1 MQTQQT
7 RNSFLGPKSYFF
19 LKNGHRRLNAG
30 GKLTMDHKHP
40 TQGGVEIFLVT
51 SDYIKTEFGSC
62 PDEPLGS
69 NDNFNFFPYTT
80 QELCWMNHFSYSK
93 SSTESNL
100 FITN

>member
-19 LKNGHRRLNAG
+19 FKNEHRRLNAG

-51 SDYIKTEFGSC
+51 SDYIKTEFGSR

-69 NDNFNFFPYTT
+69 DDDFNFFPYTT
-80 QELCWMNHFSYSK
+80 QELC
-93 SSTESNL
+93 
-100 FITN
+100 

>member
-7 RNSFLGPKSYFF
+7 YNSFPGPKSYRDF
-19 LKNGHRRLNAG
+19 RVNAG
-30 GKLTMDHKHP
+30 GKLTMDHRHP

-51 SDYIKTEFGSC
+51 SDYIKTEFGSR

-80 QELCWMNHFSYSK
+80 QELC
-93 SSTESNL
+93 
-100 FITN
+100 